1 MDALAEIYVASPD
14 WLKLA
19 WLLLF
24 GAGPLVASLIGLRIA
39 LDFALARAER
49 QAALIDEAAL
59 RRAIDRHLGQAIADR
74 ASGRLTHRLARNA
87 ARDAA
92 EAAKTDEMRKD

>member
-1 MDALAEIYVASPD
+1 MDALAEIYLASPD

-24 GAGPLVASLIGLRIA
+24 GAGPLVTSLIGLRIA
-39 LDFALARAER
+39 LDFALARTER
-49 QAALIDEAAL
+49 QAELIDEAGL

-74 ASGRLTHRLARNA
+74 ASGRLNHRLAGDA

-92 EAAKTDEMRKD
+92 TRDEAQEG